1 MAASDQCERSYQSE
15 VSCRST
21 HHRSWRVLTKA
32 IRGVNGAANHETAL
46 AQEGVQVDRGSLGER
61 TVDFRVYGWF
71 PDELPSRLAEAEA
84 EEAEAGGDSAGGDGE
99 DQGLFVQ

>member
-1 MAASDQCERSYQSE
+1 MAASDQCERSDQSE
-15 VSCRST
+15 VSCRASHVKKLST
-21 HHRSWRVLTKA
+21 TLTKS
-32 IRGVNGAANHETAL
+32 IRGVNGAANHETVL

-71 PDELPSRLAEAEA
+71 PDELPSREAEAEA
-84 EEAEAGGDSAGGDGE
+84 EEAEGNSASGDGE

>member
-1 MAASDQCERSYQSE
+1 M
-15 VSCRST
+15 T
-21 HHRSWRVLTKA
+21 LTTTN
-32 IRGVNGAANHETAL
+32 RGVNGAANHETVL

-71 PDELPSRLAEAEA
+71 PNELPSRVAEAEA
-84 EEAEAGGDSAGGDGE
+84 EEAEAEGDSASGDGE

>member
-1 MAASDQCERSYQSE
+1 MF
-15 VSCRST
+15 T
-21 HHRSWRVLTKA
+21 KPTTTLTKS
-32 IRGVNGAANHETAL
+32 IRGVNGAANHETVL

-71 PDELPSRLAEAEA
+71 PNELPSREAEAEA
-84 EEAEAGGDSAGGDGE
+84 EEAEGDSASGDGE

>member
-1 MAASDQCERSYQSE
+1 MSHHQSQ
-15 VSCRST
+15 
-21 HHRSWRVLTKA
+21 RVLTIT

-71 PDELPSRLAEAEA
+71 PNELPSR
-84 EEAEAGGDSAGGDGE
+84 EAEAGEVDAEGDSASGDGE
-99 DQGLFVQ
+99 DQGLFVR